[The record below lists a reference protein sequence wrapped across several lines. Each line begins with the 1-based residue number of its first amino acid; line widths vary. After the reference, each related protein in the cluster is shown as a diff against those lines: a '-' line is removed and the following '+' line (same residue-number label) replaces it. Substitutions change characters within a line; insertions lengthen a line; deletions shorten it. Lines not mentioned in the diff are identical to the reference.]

1 MSDDVDRAQEFETF
15 RRELGLRAA
24 RSGLDHLADPSGFG
38 LCDDCGDAIEQARR
52 KACPGARRC
61 LSCQEAREYRLRNT
75 R

>member
-24 RSGLDHLADPSGFG
+24 RSGLAHLTHPSGFG
-38 LCDDCGDAIEQARR
+38 LCDGCGDPIEAARR

-61 LSCQEAREYRLRNT
+61 LSCQEAHEYRLRNI